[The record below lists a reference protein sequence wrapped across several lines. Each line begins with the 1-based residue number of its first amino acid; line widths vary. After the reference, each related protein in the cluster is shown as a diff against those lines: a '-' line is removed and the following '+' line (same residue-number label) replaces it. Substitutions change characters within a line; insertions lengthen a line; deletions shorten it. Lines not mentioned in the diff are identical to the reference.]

1 MRPACRGEVAH
12 AAAAATH
19 LHEGERGGMEDLG
32 EQLWNRGG
40 EEEGEVSPD
49 PVAEVTR
56 LGKGHLPS
64 GAVAGEEEDTTRQGR
79 SLRPTRRG
87 APVLRPLAWPVP
99 ERWRRRVAWR
109 RPCKGSRRAHGA
121 ARASA
126 AAPPGRPASVVLG
139 RGCRRGTRC
148 RPCWGGH
155 GARDRASLV
164 QGDAKG
170 AAGLGGAPAGG
181 RGKKGRRRDRPESCT
196 EGERKEAGKIFQ
208 CTTEEQKQ
216 RKAKKS
222 PQEAVATDSEREVA
236 ADGIRWKRY
245 ETSDGR
251 SDGRY

>member
-1 MRPACRGEVAH
+1 M
-12 AAAAATH
+12 
-19 LHEGERGGMEDLG
+19 
-32 EQLWNRGG
+32 
-40 EEEGEVSPD
+40 
-49 PVAEVTR
+49 
-56 LGKGHLPS
+56 
-64 GAVAGEEEDTTRQGR
+64 
-79 SLRPTRRG
+79 
-87 APVLRPLAWPVP
+87 
-99 ERWRRRVAWR
+99 
-109 RPCKGSRRAHGA
+109 
-121 ARASA
+121 
-126 AAPPGRPASVVLG
+126 
-139 RGCRRGTRC
+139 
-148 RPCWGGH
+148 
-155 GARDRASLV
+155 